1 MKKVNYKEIV
11 NLLNSSDI
19 EIIKLGIS
27 YLLDFNLIDKEIFQ
41 KIIEKYDTQIR
52 DADYDL
58 DLIIWNLRET
68 IPEFDKYI
76 FKGGYPTSG
85 KISIEMLWKHLK

>member
-11 NLLNSSDI
+11 NLLNSSDV

-27 YLLDFNLIDKEIFQ
+27 YLLDLNLIDKETFQ
-41 KIIEKYDTQIR
+41 KIIEKYNNTRIWQ
-52 DADYDL
+52 AEYDL
-58 DLIIWNLRET
+58 DLVIWGLREI

-76 FKGGYPTSG
+76 LKGDYPTSG
-85 KISIEMLWKHLK
+85 

>member
-27 YLLDFNLIDKEIFQ
+27 YLLDLNLIDEKTFQ
-41 KIIEKYDTQIR
+41 KIIEKYNNNRIWQ
-52 DADYDL
+52 AEYDL
-58 DLIIWNLRET
+58 DLVIWDLREI

-76 FKGGYPTSG
+76 LKGDYPTSG
-85 KISIEMLWKHLK
+85 

>member
-27 YLLDFNLIDKEIFQ
+27 YLLDLNLIDEKIFQ
-41 KIIEKYDTQIR
+41 KIIEKYDTH
-52 DADYDL
+52 
-58 DLIIWNLRET
+58 IWEVESKIDSIMWTLQQT
-68 IPEFDKYI
+68 IPEFEGYE
-76 FKGGYPTSG
+76 FKSSVVIP
-85 KISIEMLWKHLK
+85 I